1 MTNQIVPTLPRP
13 QLPAAGRDAVLRALA
28 RKHSPGNQP
37 VAELRDAT
45 KRFGD
50 VLALD
55 DVSLQVRRG
64 EVLAVLGPNGAGKTT
79 AVSLLLGLLRPTSGT
94 ALLFGSDPTD
104 MAAKVNV
111 GAMLQISGVPATLT
125 VREHLQT
132 FANYYPDPMPVAE
145 AIERTS
151 LTEVA
156 DRLYGKLSGGQ
167 RQRLHFALAMIGN
180 PSLLFLD
187 EPTTGLDVESRRHF
201 WQQVR
206 GFLAGGRTVVLT
218 THYLEEA
225 DALSDRIIVM
235 DKGRILAEGTPA
247 TIKAQTAGRRVRAVT
262 DMGDAELRSL
272 PGVVSME
279 RVGAAVDL
287 LSTAAEATV
296 SALLA
301 SGREISDLQV
311 TDVGL
316 EQAFLALTRNGGMAP
331 GATGTATQTGASA

>member
-1 MTNQIVPTLPRP
+1 
-13 QLPAAGRDAVLRALA
+13 
-28 RKHSPGNQP
+28 
-37 VAELRDAT
+37 
-45 KRFGD
+45 
-50 VLALD
+50 
-55 DVSLQVRRG
+55 
-64 EVLAVLGPNGAGKTT
+64 
-79 AVSLLLGLLRPTSGT
+79 
-94 ALLFGSDPTD
+94 
-104 MAAKVNV
+104 
-111 GAMLQISGVPATLT
+111 
-125 VREHLQT
+125 
-132 FANYYPDPMPVAE
+132 
-145 AIERTS
+145 
-151 LTEVA
+151 
-156 DRLYGKLSGGQ
+156 
-167 RQRLHFALAMIGN
+167 
-180 PSLLFLD
+180 
-187 EPTTGLDVESRRHF
+187 
-201 WQQVR
+201 
-206 GFLAGGRTVVLT
+206 VLT